1 MRDGQ
6 LKRDCTLELILYF
19 SMLCY
24 LSERVVV
31 VIASGEAAREHGG
44 GKSKRVLRFESHLEV
59 AKLLVKD
66 ARAPCKLF

>member
-6 LKRDCTLELILYF
+6 LKRDCTLELILY
-19 SMLCY
+19 

-31 VIASGEAAREHGG
+31 VIASGEGAREHGG
-44 GKSKRVLRFESHLEV
+44 GKSERVLRFESHLEV